1 LILSNFAPLN
11 VLLKIITMGY
21 IDMRVIIIEDNIDHF
36 DIIEDT
42 FRSITEVDVE
52 VDLADTLTK
61 GKTLLLSESYDI
73 CLCDLQLP
81 DSNITETVEWLS
93 SQTNPLPMV
102 TLTSLNS
109 INVAQ
114 SLLKKGIQDYL
125 PKDSLTPQLLY
136 KTCLYAIER
145 FRHQQIVT
153 GYNQDMQVFC
163 ASLSHDFNGHITRI
177 MGVSRSLKSDLTQRT
192 TCTPTELKWFEYL
205 DKSTTEVHK
214 LVSNL
219 HSYLSVGYTNQTFE
233 LVCIKQVIEH
243 VISSLKSTL
252 NVDFKVNI
260 PNDFA
265 TILGS
270 STLLQILF
278 QNLIVNSIKFNN
290 SVPIIDISVEESGNN
305 IVVILKDNGIGFD
318 QKNVQKIFT
327 PFNRLANGMKFGGS
341 GLGLS
346 IVKRIIEHHNGSIEA
361 HSELGVG
368 SQFILKFNKE

>member
-1 LILSNFAPLN
+1 
-11 VLLKIITMGY
+11 
-21 IDMRVIIIEDNIDHF
+21 MRVIIIEDNTDHF
-36 DIIEDT
+36 DIIEDA
-42 FRSITEVDVE
+42 FISITEIDVE
-52 VDLADTLTK
+52 VVRADTLTK
-61 GKTLLLSESYDI
+61 GKNLLLSENYDI

-81 DSNITETVEWLS
+81 DSTIVETVEWLS
-93 SQTNPLPMV
+93 SQTNELPMV

-109 INVAQ
+109 IDVARN
-114 SLLKKGIQDYL
+114 LLNKGIQDYL

-177 MGVSRSLKSDLTQRT
+177 MGVSRSLKSDLMERT
-192 TCTPTELKWFEYL
+192 GCTPTELKWFEYL
-205 DKSTTEVHK
+205 EKSTTEVHK

-219 HSYLSVGYTNQTFE
+219 HSYLSVGHTNQVFE
-233 LVCIKQVIEH
+233 SVCLKSVIER
-243 VISSLKSTL
+243 VIWSLKGDFQADFQV
-252 NVDFKVNI
+252 NV
-260 PNDFA
+260 PNELA
-265 TILGS
+265 TISGN

-278 QNLIVNSIKFNN
+278 QNIIVNSIKFNN
-290 SVPIIDISVEESGNN
+290 SKPIIDISVQQYGNSVD
-305 IVVILKDNGIGFD
+305 IILKDNGIGFD
-318 QKNVQKIFT
+318 LKHVQKIFS

-361 HSELGVG
+361 YSELGVG
-368 SQFILKFNKE
+368 SQFTLKFNKE

>member
-1 LILSNFAPLN
+1 
-11 VLLKIITMGY
+11 
-21 IDMRVIIIEDNIDHF
+21 MRVIIIEDNTDHF
-36 DIIEDT
+36 DIIDDA
-42 FRSITEVDVE
+42 FMSITEIDVE
-52 VDLADTLTK
+52 VVRADTLTK
-61 GKTLLLSESYDI
+61 GKRLLLSENFDI

-81 DSNITETVEWLS
+81 DSTIIETVEWLS

-109 INVAQ
+109 SDVARN
-114 SLLKKGIQDYL
+114 LLKKGIQDYL
-125 PKDSLTPQLLY
+125 PKDSLTPALLY

-145 FRHQQIVT
+145 FRHQKIVA

-177 MGVSRSLKSDLTQRT
+177 MGVSRSLKSDLMERT
-192 TCTPTELKWFEYL
+192 SCTPTELKWFEYIE
-205 DKSTTEVHK
+205 KSTTEVHK

-219 HSYLSVGYTNQTFE
+219 HSYLSVGYTDQVFE
-233 LVCIKQVIEH
+233 SVCVKSVIEN
-243 VISSLKSTL
+243 VTSSLKGAL
-252 NVDFKVNI
+252 QVDFELNI
-260 PNDFA
+260 PNELT
-265 TILGS
+265 TIQGN

-290 SVPIIDISVEESGNN
+290 GYPIIDISVRAHGNH
-305 IVVILKDNGIGFD
+305 VDVILKDNGIGFE
-318 QKNVQKIFT
+318 QKHVQKIFS